1 MTHNPYIGCLL
12 GTAVGD
18 SLGLPYEGLS
28 AKRAA
33 KLFPDTTKHHLFFGK
48 GMVSDDTEHAAFVAQ
63 ALIRSRGRGA
73 LGVNVNLFQ
82 KSLARSLRW
91 WLLALPAGVGFATLR
106 SILKLWLGF
115 SPQTSGVY
123 SAGNG
128 PAMRIPI
135 LGVANGDNP
144 EKLKQF
150 VKASTEITHSD
161 PKAYYAALAVALAAH
176 QSAGDEK
183 PSPQRYLSTLK
194 DLLPQGDAME
204 LHELLQ
210 RAAVSAANGE
220 PVTKFASDIGSKN
233 GISGYSYHTV
243 PCVLQ
248 VWFGEPEDFA
258 RGLQAIIKAGGD
270 TDTAGA
276 IFGGIV
282 GTRVGREGIPEAW
295 LSNIVEWPRTMSW
308 LKRLGNAVAGA
319 GQSDAAKCPAYFI
332 PGVLLRNLLFLIIV
346 LAHGLRRLA
355 PPW

>member
-1 MTHNPYIGCLL
+1 MTATDPFIGCLL
-12 GTAVGD
+12 GTATGD
-18 SLGLPYEGLS
+18 ALGLPYEGLS
-28 AKRAA
+28 PQRAK
-33 KLFPDTTKHHLFFGK
+33 KLFPDPTKHHLILGK

-63 ALIRSRGRGA
+63 ALIRSRG
-73 LGVNVNLFQ
+73 NVHDFQ
-82 KSLARSLRW
+82 KQLARSLRW

-115 SPQTSGVY
+115 PPQKSGVF

-128 PAMRIPI
+128 PAMRSPI
-135 LGVANGDNP
+135 LGLAYGDDP

-150 VKASTEITHSD
+150 VKASTEITHTD
-161 PKAYYAALAVALAAH
+161 PKAYFAALAVALATY
-176 QSAGDEK
+176 QSASDEK
-183 PSPQRYLSTLK
+183 PSPERFLATLK
-194 DLLPQGDAME
+194 DMLPQDVAKE

-210 RAAVSAANGE
+210 RAADSADNGE
-220 PVTKFASDIGSKN
+220 PVTKFARDIGSRK

-258 RGLQAIIKAGGD
+258 QGLQDIIRAGGD

-282 GTRVGREGIPEAW
+282 GARVGKQGIPETW
-295 LSNIVEWPRTMSW
+295 LSNIIEWPKSIGW
-308 LKRLGNAVAGA
+308 LERLGSAVAGA
-319 GQSDAAKCPAYFI
+319 EHSTAAKCPRYFV
-332 PGVLLRNLLFLIIV
+332 PGILLRNVIFLTIV
-346 LAHGLRRLA
+346 LAHGFRRLA

>member
-1 MTHNPYIGCLL
+1 MTATDPFIGCLL
-12 GTAVGD
+12 GTATGD
-18 SLGLPYEGLS
+18 ALGLPYEGLS
-28 AKRAA
+28 PQRAK
-33 KLFPDTTKHHLFFGK
+33 KLFPDPTKHHLILGK

-63 ALIRSRGRGA
+63 ALIRSRG
-73 LGVNVNLFQ
+73 NVHDFQ
-82 KSLARSLRW
+82 KQLARSLRW

-115 SPQTSGVY
+115 PPQKSGVF

-128 PAMRIPI
+128 PAMRSPI
-135 LGVANGDNP
+135 LGLAYGDDP

-150 VKASTEITHSD
+150 VKASTEITHTD
-161 PKAYYAALAVALAAH
+161 PKAYFAALAVALATY
-176 QSAGDEK
+176 QSASDEK
-183 PSPQRYLSTLK
+183 PSPERFLATLK
-194 DLLPQGDAME
+194 DMLPQDVAKE

-210 RAAVSAANGE
+210 RAADSADNGE
-220 PVTKFASDIGSKN
+220 PVTKFARDIGSRK

-258 RGLQAIIKAGGD
+258 QGLQDIIRAGGD

-282 GTRVGREGIPEAW
+282 GARVGKQGIPEKW
-295 LSNIVEWPRTMSW
+295 LSNIIEWPKSISW
-308 LKRLGNAVAGA
+308 LERLGSAVAGA
-319 GQSDAAKCPAYFI
+319 EHSTAAKCPRYFV
-332 PGVLLRNLLFLIIV
+332 PGILLRNVIFLTIV
-346 LAHGLRRLA
+346 LAHGFRRLA